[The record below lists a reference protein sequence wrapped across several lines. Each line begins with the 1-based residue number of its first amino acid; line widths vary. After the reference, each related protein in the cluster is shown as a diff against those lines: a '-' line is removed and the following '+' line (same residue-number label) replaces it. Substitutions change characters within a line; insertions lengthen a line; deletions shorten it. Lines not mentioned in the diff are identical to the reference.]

1 MKTVSAFRVS
11 RRSLMKSGA
20 ALAGAAAL
28 GGTFPNIVRAQGS
41 GTLRVLLAGDPFYY
55 AIEGLKDQFQQETG
69 ITLEIEAISTEALQ
83 ARLTS
88 SFISNEPDADV
99 ISVDQMWLG
108 QYLES
113 KWILPLNEFIKA
125 DSDTAID
132 DFIPEVLYSMNTWRG
147 QVGTLP
153 VASYGQM
160 VLYRKD
166 FVDEAGIKI
175 PEDGSWTWSDYL
187 DTVKALH
194 GKSFGGTTMSG
205 TVLAGQ
211 QPAPVV
217 HMFTQLAASMGTRW
231 FKSFPTGS
239 AWDFTPTV
247 DSPENREALKLFLEL
262 YKLSPAES
270 VGYNWFDAGMRFAKG
285 DIGMFYWWTP
295 YAYLCRKDGYMTG
308 KDSVVADKLG
318 IVRLPKAPDHHQVV
332 SLGGHSLGIAGN
344 TGKREAAWQFV
355 KWATSAKTQK
365 AMALYDKYGY
375 QFSDFA
381 RPSLYADPDLLKIY
395 PYLPGQIGDIRA
407 GNGKIVRPPCPVYTT
422 LEGIYGLN
430 LNKVLT
436 GAMTPEA
443 CLSETSTFFE
453 TILKGNFLIPYQQA
467 SYDDTL
473 EATKALMASLA

>member
-1 MKTVSAFRVS
+1 MKSGFDFNLS
-11 RRSLMKSGA
+11 RRSLLKSGA
-20 ALAGAAAL
+20 ALAGTAAV
-28 GGTFPNIVRAQGS
+28 GGGLMPRRAMAADK
-41 GTLRVLLAGDPFYY
+41 TLRVLLAGDPFYY
-55 AIEGLKDQFQQETG
+55 AIEGLKDQFEQETG
-69 ITLEIEAISTEALQ
+69 IKLQIEAISLEALQ

-113 KWILPLNEFIKA
+113 KWITPLNEFIKA
-125 DSDTAID
+125 DSDTHIED
-132 DFIPEVLYSMNTWRG
+132 YIPEVLYSLNTWRG
-147 QVGTLP
+147 QIGTLP
-153 VASYGQM
+153 VAAYGQM

-166 FVDEAGIKI
+166 FADKAGITV
-175 PEDGSWTWSDYL
+175 PEDGSWSWNDYL
-187 DTVKALH
+187 AAVQKMNGQDFD
-194 GKSFGGTTMSG
+194 GKKMSG

-217 HMFTQLAASMGTRW
+217 HMYSQLAASMGTRW
-231 FKSFPTGS
+231 FKDFPAAT
-239 AWDFTPTV
+239 AWDFQPTIN
-247 DSPENREALKLFLEL
+247 SPENLAALKIFAEL
-262 YKLSPAES
+262 YKNAPAES

-285 DIGMFYWWTP
+285 DVGMFYWWTP
-295 YAYLCRKDGYMTG
+295 YAYLCKKDGYMSG

-318 IVRLPKAPDHHQVV
+318 IARLPKGPGEQVV
-332 SLGGHSLGIAGN
+332 SLGGHSLGITAN
-344 TGKREAAWQFV
+344 TANRDASWQFV

-365 AMALYDKYGY
+365 AMGLYNKYGY

-381 RPSLYADPDLLKIY
+381 RPSLYKDAELLKIY
-395 PYLPGQIGDIRA
+395 PHLTAQLGDLER
-407 GNGKIVRPPCPVYTT
+407 GNGKIVRPPVPVYTT

-436 GAMTPEA
+436 GQLTPEA

-467 SYDDTL
+467 SFNDTL
-473 EATKALMASLA
+473 DATKSLLKSLA

>member
-1 MKTVSAFRVS
+1 MTSQFDFGVS
-11 RRSLMKSGA
+11 RRSLLKSGA
-20 ALAGAAAL
+20 AFAGTAAL
-28 GGTFPNIVRAQGS
+28 GTLPRAARAQS
-41 GTLRVLLAGDPFYY
+41 DKTLRVLLAGDPFYY

-69 ITLEIEAISTEALQ
+69 ITLEIEAISLEALQ

-125 DSDTAID
+125 DSDSAID
-132 DFIPEVLYSMNTWRG
+132 DYIPEVLYSMNTWRG
-147 QVGTLP
+147 QIGTLP
-153 VASYGQM
+153 VAAYAQM

-166 FVDEAGIKI
+166 FIDEAGVTI
-175 PEDGSWTWSDYL
+175 PEDGSWTWTDYL
-187 DTVKALH
+187 ETVKALN
-194 GKSFGGTTMSG
+194 GKDFGGAKMTG

-211 QPAPVV
+211 QPAPIV
-217 HMFTQLAASMGTRW
+217 HMFTQLSASMGTRW
-231 FKSFPTGS
+231 FNSFPTGT
-239 AWDFTPTV
+239 WDFTPTIN
-247 DSPENREALKLFLEL
+247 SPENVEALKIFLEL
-262 YKLSPAES
+262 YQNAPPES

-295 YAYLCRKDGYMTG
+295 YAYLCRKDGYMSG

-318 IVRLPKAPDHHQVV
+318 IVRLPKAPNKDQVV
-332 SLGGHSLGIAGN
+332 SVGGHSLGIAGN
-344 TGKREAAWQFV
+344 TANKEAAWQFI
-355 KWATSAKTQK
+355 KWAVSAKTQK
-365 AMALYDKYGY
+365 AMALYDKYGH

-381 RPSLYADPDLLKIY
+381 RPSLYKDEELLEIY
-395 PYLPGQIGDIRA
+395 PYLPGQLGDIQR
-407 GNGKIVRPPCPVYTT
+407 GNGKIARPPCPVYTT

-430 LNKVLT
+430 LNKVLS
-436 GAMTPEA
+436 GSLTPEA

-473 EATKALMASLA
+473 DATKALMASLA

>member
-1 MKTVSAFRVS
+1 MTDFNLS
-11 RRSLMKSGA
+11 RRSLLKGGA
-20 ALAGAAAL
+20 ALAGTAAV
-28 GGTFPNIVRAQGS
+28 GGGMLPRRAMAADK
-41 GTLRVLLAGDPFYY
+41 TLRILLAGDPFYY
-55 AIEGLKDQFQQETG
+55 AIEGLKDQFEQETG
-69 ITLEIEAISTEALQ
+69 VKVQIEAISLEALQ

-113 KWILPLNEFIKA
+113 KWITPLNEFIKA
-125 DSDTAID
+125 DSDTHIED
-132 DFIPEVLYSMNTWRG
+132 YIPEVLYSLNTWRG
-147 QVGTLP
+147 QIGTLP
-153 VASYGQM
+153 VAAYGQM

-166 FVDEAGIKI
+166 FAEKAGIAV
-175 PEDGSWTWSDYL
+175 PEDGSWTWEQYL
-187 DTVKALH
+187 AAIQKMNGQDFD
-194 GKSFGGTTMSG
+194 GKKMSG

-217 HMFTQLAASMGTRW
+217 HMYSQLAASMGTRW
-231 FKSFPTGS
+231 FKDFPASS
-239 AWDFTPTV
+239 AWDFQPTIN
-247 DSPENREALKLFLEL
+247 SPENLAALKIFSEL
-262 YKLSPAES
+262 YKNAPAES

-285 DIGMFYWWTP
+285 DVGMFYWWTP
-295 YAYLCRKDGYMTG
+295 YAYLCKKDGYMSG

-318 IVRLPKAPDHHQVV
+318 MARLPKGPGEQVV
-332 SLGGHSLGIAGN
+332 SLGGHSLGITAN
-344 TGKREAAWQFV
+344 TANRDAAWQFV

-365 AMALYDKYGY
+365 AMGLYNKYGY

-381 RPSLYADPDLLKIY
+381 RPSLYKDAELLKIY
-395 PYLPGQIGDIRA
+395 PHLTAQLGDLER
-407 GNGKIVRPPCPVYTT
+407 GNGKIVRPPVPVYTT

-436 GAMTPEA
+436 GQLTPEA

-467 SYDDTL
+467 SFNDTL
-473 EATKALMASLA
+473 DATKSLLKSLA